1 MVIKAVA
8 SDLNQAVI
16 INLHGDPGVVAV
28 GAGVDGDVRRDRFK
42 RRTAGTDKYLPG
54 RLAIKRRML

>member
-42 RRTAGTDKYLPG
+42 RRTAGTD
-54 RLAIKRRML
+54 RLLL